1 MQTCHLQG
9 SGIWN
14 EDALVVNERN
24 QVYGVVD
31 GATSL
36 GGYRDESGYT
46 GGYIAAQLLAA
57 HALEAADGMPLEQMV
72 MQANAALWD
81 RMKEAGIDTADKA
94 QLWSAAFAL
103 FRVREDWIEYVQAG
117 DCMLFARYEDGTYR
131 RLTHD
136 QVAPFDRPLLHKRQ
150 EALELGIREPAEIL
164 RYLLPFQ
171 RENRFRANTPGGYA
185 VLNGD
190 PALERGMETGRISRS
205 GLTAIY
211 AVTDGLFHGMEAEN
225 QDDVWTQM
233 LEAIDRQGLEAYAKR
248 LIEREQA
255 DSDCSVCPRLKISD
269 DKTGIVW
276 TNPAAVNAHLEEN
289 MREK

>member
-1 MQTCHLQG
+1 MQSCHLQG

-14 EDALVVNERN
+14 EDALVANERN

-36 GGYRDESGYT
+36 IGYRDEAGYT
-46 GGYIAAQLLAA
+46 GGYLAAQLLAA
-57 HALEAADGMPLEQMV
+57 HAMEAEDGMPLEQMV
-72 MQANAALWD
+72 MQANAALRD
-81 RMKEAGIDTADKA
+81 RMSEAGIDMADKA
-94 QLWSAAFAL
+94 QRWSAAFAL

-117 DCMLFARYEDGTYR
+117 DCMLFAKYEDGTYR

-136 QVAPFDRPLLHKRQ
+136 QVARFDRALLRKRQ
-150 EALELGIREPAEIL
+150 EALDLGIREPAEIL

-171 RENRFRANTPGGYA
+171 RENRFRANTRGGYA

-190 PALERGMETGRISRS
+190 PELGRGMETGRISRS

-211 AVTDGLFHGMEAEN
+211 AVTDGFFHGMEAED
-225 QDDVWTQM
+225 QAWSHM

-248 LIEREQA
+248 LIEREEA
-255 DSDCSVCPRLKISD
+255 DSDCAACPRLKISD

-276 TNPAAVNAHLEEN
+276 TDPAAANVHC
-289 MREK
+289 EK